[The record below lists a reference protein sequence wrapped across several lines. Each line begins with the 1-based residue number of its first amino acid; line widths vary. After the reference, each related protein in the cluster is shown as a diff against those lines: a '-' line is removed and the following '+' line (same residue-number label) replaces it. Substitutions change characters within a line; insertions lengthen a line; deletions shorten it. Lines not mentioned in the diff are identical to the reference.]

1 MASVVALGSVAGY
14 LAGRKGRATELRWQI
29 DPDKCIGCGN
39 CATRCVLDESA
50 VKCVQ
55 FFDMCGY
62 CDICT
67 GYFDPNY
74 RDLTTA
80 AENQMCPTGAVIRT
94 FVEEKAGQR
103 FYEYTIDADLCIGCG
118 KCVKGCALMNGSLYL
133 QVMPDRCR
141 ELQRVC
147 DRGCLS
153 DAGDRTSPRRTTIS
167 AEAVG
172 THIAAAEGPRPGSV
186 QKHVTC
192 CSRCWTHEKTVLAL
206 VSPSCWSLVCGL
218 AARGTDSDARL
229 PDHAMPTTQVPHVRS
244 QIWQAVDVVLL
255 LAALSCGDLA
265 GPCRPL
271 AQRIATADHCLAGLV
286 RLRAGGLCLCDWSD
300 SERGVW
306 PP

>member
-1 MASVVALGSVAGY
+1 MAQPAEHTNRRMWLLNGLRVFAVASLSALAGF
-14 LAGRKGRATELRWQI
+14 LAGRKGRAAELRWQI

-55 FFDMCGY
+55 LFDMCGY

-133 QVMPDRCR
+133 QVMPDLCVNCNECAIAVACPTQAIARVPAER
-141 ELQRVC
+141 PYRLKQQGLKLLQQKAQEPSQTEVRDLLQQV
-147 DRGCLS
+147 L
-153 DAGDRTSPRRTTIS
+153 DA
-167 AEAVG
+167 
-172 THIAAAEGPRPGSV
+172 
-186 QKHVTC
+186 
-192 CSRCWTHEKTVLAL
+192 
-206 VSPSCWSLVCGL
+206 
-218 AARGTDSDARL
+218 
-229 PDHAMPTTQVPHVRS
+229 
-244 QIWQAVDVVLL
+244 
-255 LAALSCGDLA
+255 
-265 GPCRPL
+265 
-271 AQRIATADHCLAGLV
+271 
-286 RLRAGGLCLCDWSD
+286 
-300 SERGVW
+300 
-306 PP
+306 